1 MRTLRSLVI
10 VTVRQPPRP
19 VPLYFA
25 DFASKPAWYAPF
37 RVLPLFIIKKVWH
50 NSDGTSP
57 TFNGRDVGASKATM
71 FPSWSSNEGDSHG
84 SIRAFTRAVLT
95 TVQCNR
101 TVVSLCKSKEGTGF
115 QNGQGENLR
124 ASILRDLAPRLMC
137 AERAVVAV

>member
-37 RVLPLFIIKKVWH
+37 RVLPLSLSRKF
-50 NSDGTSP
+50 GTILMVRAQHLTVEMWALARQQSSQVEVP
-57 TFNGRDVGASKATM
+57 TRVIRTR
-71 FPSWSSNEGDSHG
+71 

-95 TVQCNR
+95 TVQCNP
-101 TVVSLCKSKEGTGF
+101 TVVSSCKSKEGTGF
-115 QNGQGENLR
+115 QNGQGENCGR
-124 ASILRDLAPRLMC
+124 RPCVS
-137 AERAVVAV
+137 